1 MKTYIFFYGRII
13 FTWLAVFVVVQVFV
27 SALGLDRIQDVFS
40 FLLLVALFLLLI
52 AAASHVQRVERIA
65 GSIDA
70 EKLRSRHGRQIEIPF
85 ESSVALPIIEASLRE
100 LPIKEA
106 IHITRDGTR
115 FRVRVKPIDIEHD
128 APSIWKK
135 VYTSIGIDR
144 PNHVIAATTVGDGVV
159 SVALTCEPEGVTIL
173 DYLFPDEG
181 TNLQNAET
189 VTRAITRRVVA
200 LRRGEQAVNTETVV
214 EKELAVAKLSLLH
227 AQVEPHFLYNT
238 LGSAKY
244 LIASDPGKAE
254 AMLDNLILYLRNS
267 LPRSQDAP
275 TTLGEE
281 IVRTRA
287 YLDIL
292 KIRMGERLQV
302 NIELP
307 DDLSKVPFPSMMLQ
321 TLVENSINHGLEPK
335 TGGGTIWISARK
347 DQATDGNS
355 ITVTVADDGNGF
367 GSGTSG
373 TGIGL
378 KNVRERLKLAYDGA
392 ASFSIIANFPNG
404 VAASITVP
412 ISGPKA

>member
-1 MKTYIFFYGRII
+1 MKTYILFYGRII

-27 SALGLDRIQDVFS
+27 SALGLDRIQDVFG
-40 FLLLVALFLLLI
+40 FLLLVALLLLLI

-70 EKLRSRHGRQIEIPF
+70 DKLRNRHTRQIEIPF
-85 ESSVALPIIEASLRE
+85 ESSVALPVIEASLRE
-100 LPIKEA
+100 LPIKEN
-106 IHITRDGTR
+106 INITRDGTR
-115 FRVRVKPIDIEHD
+115 FQVRVKPIDIEHD
-128 APSIWKK
+128 SPSIWKK
-135 VYTSIGIDR
+135 VYTNLGIDR
-144 PNHVIAATTVGDGVV
+144 PNQVIAAASVGDGVV
-159 SVALTCEPEGVTIL
+159 SVLLTCEPDGVSIL

-189 VTRAITRRVVA
+189 VSRAITRRVVA

-244 LIASDPGKAE
+244 LISSDPTRAE

-267 LPRSQDAP
+267 LPKTEDTP
-275 TTLGEE
+275 CTLGEE
-281 IVRTRA
+281 VVRTRA

-307 DDLSKVPFPSMMLQ
+307 DDLSNVPFPSMMLQ

-347 DQATDGNS
+347 DPAADGKT

-367 GSGTSG
+367 GSATSG

-412 ISGPKA
+412 VSGPAP